1 MTTIIAV
8 CFVLFSC
15 IAVIVHDFFWRFRQR
30 LDLIPMLPLLQGAIV
45 LTFDD
50 GPDSHLKA
58 WGDQWEEIARA
69 RDLIEAIDPDWD
81 FQASI
86 TQNLARTLQE
96 FGVSAIFFVQGQV
109 LAKDEATHPVLH
121 DLAKRGHSIGN
132 HFFSHT
138 RYREQT
144 ATITEKEIRAT
155 DDLIKKITARQTHL
169 YRPPYGQ
176 WTILRS
182 IRLRFNRHLSHYF
195 LPLNWTHCSFDW
207 EKPIETL
214 NRSNLKQQ
222 VSDMLDDIETRPGPA
237 IILQHDVW
245 AYSALFTRLLL
256 QRLRQQSKLT
266 IINPKVILQTNSEV
280 GQGFWW
286 LGLTRSYLQQ
296 RSRCILS
303 RATGQLESP
312 LQDY

>member
-30 LDLIPMLPLLQGAIV
+30 LDLIPMLPRLQGAIV

-222 VSDMLDDIETRPGPA
+222 VSDMLDDIEKRPGPA

-303 RATGQLESP
+303 RATGQLASP

>member
-30 LDLIPMLPLLQGAIV
+30 LDLIPMLPRLQGAIV

-155 DDLIKKITARQTHL
+155 DDLIKKITAHQTHL

-207 EKPIETL
+207 EKPIEIL

-222 VSDMLDDIETRPGPA
+222 VSDMLDDIEKRPGPA

-303 RATGQLESP
+303 RATGQLASP